1 MDIFF
6 ISETQVSLN
15 AKTSNSDDGLIG
27 DGENDQIDDAPHF
40 MWIDCTH
47 DDVACDTEAWRDE
60 VEKLTGIR
68 VYDLHLKDICNLSHP
83 SYFDATQDYELVVF
97 QKLALNA
104 EANAIVETNKKRI
117 PAALHRLQTQPVS
130 FLLLGNA
137 LITIRSIQS
146 RTIEGMR
153 ARLLSYKHKDGNNF
167 SSRLPASPE
176 DLMLRL
182 LNLMVDQYLDL
193 RQPLTNQLDRWQR
206 ALLDPRKPFNN
217 WVALLDSR
225 VELRKLE
232 HLCEEQYDA
241 IQELRDHFVDTYDA
255 KAGELSRAKDLL
267 LVRTNDVMEHINR
280 VLNHTR
286 RLEASL
292 ESSVQIHFAAVAHK
306 TSEIMRLLTVIT
318 ALFMPL
324 TLITGIFGMNFTKM
338 PWINEETG
346 FKWTIGLM
354 GLSVLLFLIVMG
366 LQSYVRNRGQR
377 SDS

>member
-1 MDIFF
+1 M
-6 ISETQVSLN
+6 
-15 AKTSNSDDGLIG
+15 SNSSSTDLIG
-27 DGENDQIDDAPHF
+27 DGENDITQQAYRYVWLDV
-40 MWIDCTH
+40 TH
-47 DDVACDTEAWRDE
+47 EEVAADPDAWRSQIE
-60 VEKLTGIR
+60 ELTGIR
-68 VYDLHLKDICNLSHP
+68 IYDLHLKDICNLNHP
-83 SYFDATQDYELVVF
+83 SNFDPAQDYELVVF

-104 EANAIVETNKKRI
+104 EAQNTRDTSKKKM
-117 PAALHRLQTQPVS
+117 PAVLQRLQTQPVS
-130 FLLLGNA
+130 FLLLDNTLVTVRA
-137 LITIRSIQS
+137 KHS

-153 ARLLSYKHKDGNNF
+153 ARLQSYKPKDSYNL

-193 RQPLTNQLDRWQR
+193 RQPLTTQLDRWQH

-241 IQELRDHFVDTYDA
+241 MQELRDHFVDTYDA
-255 KAGELSRAKDLL
+255 TSTELSRAKDLL

-306 TSEIMRLLTVIT
+306 TSETMRLLTVIT

-324 TLITGIFGMNFTKM
+324 TLITGIFGMNFAKM
-338 PWINEETG
+338 PWINDETG

-354 GLSVLLFLIVMG
+354 GLSVFLFLIALG
-366 LQSYVRNRGQR
+366 LQSYFRNRDDR
-377 SDS
+377 SDR

>member
-6 ISETQVSLN
+6 ISETQVRLN
-15 AKTSNSDDGLIG
+15 PQTDADDHGLIG
-27 DGENDQIDDAPHF
+27 DGENDQVDEASDF

-47 DDVACDTEAWRDE
+47 DEVACDTDVWRDQIE
-60 VEKLTGIR
+60 NLTGIR

-97 QKLALNA
+97 QKLALNGEA
-104 EANAIVETNKKRI
+104 TTTVEANKKKI

-130 FLLLGNA
+130 FLLIGNT
-137 LITIRSIQS
+137 LITIRAAQS

-153 ARLLSYKHKDGNNF
+153 TRLLSYKPKDSNSL
-167 SSRLPASPE
+167 SSRLPSSPE

-193 RQPLTNQLDRWQR
+193 RQPLTNQLDRWQH

-255 KAGELSRAKDLL
+255 KGGELSRAKDLL

-306 TSEIMRLLTVIT
+306 TSETMRLLTVIT

-338 PWINEETG
+338 PWINDDTG

-354 GLSVLLFLIVMG
+354 GLSVLLFLIALG
-366 LQSYVRNRGQR
+366 LQSYLGNRGQSADR
-377 SDS
+377 

>member
-6 ISETQVSLN
+6 ISETQITLN
-15 AKTSNSDDGLIG
+15 ANADANDHGLIG
-27 DGENDQIDDAPHF
+27 DGENDHADEASGF
-40 MWIDCTH
+40 MWIDSTH
-47 DDVACDTEAWRDE
+47 DEVAGDTDAWRDQI
-60 VEKLTGIR
+60 EKITGIR
-68 VYDLHLKDICNLSHP
+68 VYDLHLKDVCNLSHP

-97 QKLALNA
+97 QKLALNG
-104 EANAIVETNKKRI
+104 EANTNVEVNKKKI

-130 FLLLGNA
+130 FLLLGNT
-137 LITIRSIQS
+137 LVTIRSLQS

-153 ARLLSYKHKDGNNF
+153 ARLLSYKPKDSNNL
-167 SSRLPASPE
+167 SSRLPSSPE

-193 RQPLTNQLDRWQR
+193 RQPLTNQLDRWQH

-225 VELRKLE
+225 VEVRKLE

-255 KAGELSRAKDLL
+255 KSGELSRAKDLL

-306 TSEIMRLLTVIT
+306 TSETMRLLTVIT

-338 PWINEETG
+338 PWIDEETG

-354 GLSVLLFLIVMG
+354 GLSVLLFLIALG
-366 LQSYVRNRGQR
+366 LQSYIGNRGQR
-377 SDS
+377 ADH

>member
-6 ISETQVSLN
+6 ISESQVTLN
-15 AKTSNSDDGLIG
+15 AQTAPNDHGLIG
-27 DGENDQIDDAPHF
+27 DGENDQVDEAPGF
-40 MWIDCTH
+40 LWIDCMH
-47 DDVACDTEAWRDE
+47 DEVACNTDTWRDQI
-60 VEKLTGIR
+60 EKITGIR
-68 VYDLHLKDICNLSHP
+68 IYDLHLKDICNLSHP

-97 QKLALNA
+97 QKLALNG
-104 EANAIVETNKKRI
+104 EVSNATEPNKKKI

-130 FLLLGNA
+130 FLLIGNT
-137 LITIRSIQS
+137 LITIRAAQS

-153 ARLLSYKHKDGNNF
+153 ARLLSFKPKDGNNL

-193 RQPLTNQLDRWQR
+193 RQPLTNQLDRWQH

-255 KAGELSRAKDLL
+255 KGGELSRAKDLL

-306 TSEIMRLLTVIT
+306 TSETMRLLTVIT

-324 TLITGIFGMNFTKM
+324 TLITGIFGMNFVKM
-338 PWINEETG
+338 PWINEDTG

-354 GLSVLLFLIVMG
+354 GLSVLLFLVVIG
-366 LQSYVRNRGQR
+366 LQSYFRNRGQR